1 MYVHVYTYVRT
12 AICYVNGSAAFSQCY
27 IMYMYVHTYVC
38 TVRTYIRMCTYV
50 YSICTC
56 TPRSL
61 GPCVQSGACC
71 GASLPPVVLT
81 ADGLSSCPAISVILT
96 QWRSLRPGLHRA
108 DSSGRC
114 CLNSSTRVFTY
125 VHPPTDTHTSK
136 HTQHAHQCNHTRS
149 ERFSSN
155 YTQHLRRQHRT
166 FLTGLSQEYAA
177 LRSVVYSRLH
187 RYICTHV
194 PQNTI

>member
-1 MYVHVYTYVRT
+1 MVLQHSHNVILCIRT
-12 AICYVNGSAAFSQCY
+12 
-27 IMYMYVHTYVC
+27 VHTYVC
-38 TVRTYIRMCTYV
+38 TVCTYIRMCTYV

-155 YTQHLRRQHRT
+155 YTQHLRRQHRIISNWFIT
-166 FLTGLSQEYAA
+166 RICSFEECSLLKATQVHMYTRPSEYN
-177 LRSVVYSRLH
+177 LEKTQKCLKDEPV
-187 RYICTHV
+187 
-194 PQNTI
+194 